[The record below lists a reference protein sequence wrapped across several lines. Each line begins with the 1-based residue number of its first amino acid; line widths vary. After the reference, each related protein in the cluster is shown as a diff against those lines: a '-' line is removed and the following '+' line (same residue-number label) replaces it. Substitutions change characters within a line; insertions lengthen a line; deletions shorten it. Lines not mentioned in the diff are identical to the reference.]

1 MRRSEDRSPAMIHEL
16 VEVAINAAVEVAGEV
31 VFGAVGEVIVGQF
44 KGDRPNGDPVDGDP
58 IDSVD
63 DDQQNP
69 EKPIEA
75 VSGNFGE
82 IFAAASS
89 SDPSAS
95 DSSASDSAW
104 SSD

>member
-1 MRRSEDRSPAMIHEL
+1 MIHEL
-16 VEVAINAAVEVAGEV
+16 VEVAVKAAVEVVGEV

-69 EKPIEA
+69 EEPIAA

-82 IFAAASS
+82 IFAAANP
-89 SDPSAS
+89 SDDPIGDRDVSAS
-95 DSSASDSAW
+95 D
-104 SSD
+104 

>member
-1 MRRSEDRSPAMIHEL
+1 MIHEL
-16 VEVAINAAVEVAGEV
+16 VEVAVKAAVEVVGEV

-58 IDSVD
+58 IDAVD

-69 EKPIEA
+69 EEPIEA

-82 IFAAASS
+82 IFAAANP
-89 SDPSAS
+89 SDDPIGDRDVSAS
-95 DSSASDSAW
+95 D
-104 SSD
+104 

>member
-1 MRRSEDRSPAMIHEL
+1 MIHEL
-16 VEVAINAAVEVAGEV
+16 VEVAVKAAVEVVGEV

-58 IDSVD
+58 IDSVE

-69 EKPIEA
+69 EEPIAA

-82 IFAAASS
+82 IFAAANP
-89 SDPSAS
+89 SDDPIGDRDVSAS
-95 DSSASDSAW
+95 D
-104 SSD
+104 

>member
-1 MRRSEDRSPAMIHEL
+1 MIHEL
-16 VEVAINAAVEVAGEV
+16 VEVAVKAAVEVVGEV

-58 IDSVD
+58 VDGAPIDSVE

-69 EKPIEA
+69 EEPIAA

-82 IFAAASS
+82 IFAAANP
-89 SDPSAS
+89 SDDPIGDRDVSAS
-95 DSSASDSAW
+95 D
-104 SSD
+104 